1 MNKLNLI
8 KIGGNLIDDAIQLDS
23 FLNRFAQ
30 LEGAKVLVH
39 GGGKMATSMA
49 EKMGLSVQMI
59 EGRRITDASNLEIIT
74 MVYGGLINKKIV
86 AQLQAH
92 GSNALGLSGADGN
105 SILAQKRVAAPI
117 DFGFVGDITTVNT
130 KSITALISLDIV
142 PVMSPITHDGKG
154 QLLNTNADTIAA
166 TVAAAL
172 TEHYDVHLHYCFD
185 KDGVL
190 ENINDETSIIRTID
204 LQKYEQLKASENI
217 AGGMLPKLHNCFEAL
232 KKGVQKVHVGGP
244 KMFDKTSFYTKIEL

>member
-8 KIGGNLIDDAIQLDS
+8 KIGGNLIDNAVQLDS
-23 FLNRFAQ
+23 FLNWFAQ

-74 MVYGGLINKKIV
+74 MVCGGLINKKIV

-105 SILAQKRVAAPI
+105 SILAQIRVAAPI

-130 KSITALISLDIV
+130 KSLTALISLDIV
-142 PVMSPITHDGKG
+142 PVMSPITHDGEG

-190 ENINDETSIIRTID
+190 QNINDKTSIIRTID

>member
-8 KIGGNLIDDAIQLDS
+8 KIGGNLIDDTDQLES
-23 FLNRFAQ
+23 FLGRFAQ
-30 LEGAKVLVH
+30 LEGLKVLVH
-39 GGGKMATSMA
+39 GGGKMATTIA

-86 AQLQAH
+86 AQLQSH
-92 GSNALGLSGADGN
+92 GCNALGLSGADGN

-117 DFGFVGDITTVNT
+117 DFGFVGDITTVNS
-130 KSITALISLDIV
+130 KILRALISLDIV
-142 PVMSPITHDGKG
+142 LVMSSITHDGVG

-172 TEHYDVHLHYCFD
+172 TEHYHVHLHYCFD

-190 ENINDETSIIRTID
+190 ENIDDETSIIKTID
-204 LQKYEQLKASENI
+204 LQKFEQLKVSKII

-232 KKGVQKVHVGGP
+232 RNGVQKVHVGGH
-244 KMFDKTSFYTKIEL
+244 KMFDNKSYYTKIEL

>member
-23 FLNRFAQ
+23 FLNRFAH

-105 SILAQKRVAAPI
+105 SILAQIRVAAPI

-130 KSITALISLDIV
+130 KSLTALISLDIV
-142 PVMSPITHDGKG
+142 PVMSPITHDGEG

-166 TVAAAL
+166 TVAVAL

-190 ENINDETSIIRTID
+190 KNVDDETSIIRTID